1 MCDYSLEEYRSRPA
15 QQGEM
20 YQTYRFPSGSVGFI
34 APGDTSTAVCMACD
48 TRLKLEGIPESVRQI
63 HGVRPNEDVTFIRLD
78 TRSYRDG
85 VRFAN
90 GVIVH
95 LQRLGPG
102 VSAFVTDALLTPR
115 RELETVH
122 AI

>member
-1 MCDYSLEEYRSRPA
+1 
-15 QQGEM
+15 
-20 YQTYRFPSGSVGFI
+20 
-34 APGDTSTAVCMACD
+34 MACD
-48 TRLKLEGIPESVRQI
+48 MRLRLEGIPEIVQEI
-63 HGVRPNEDVTFIRLD
+63 HGVSANENVTFVRLD
-78 TRSYRDG
+78 TWTYRDG

-90 GVIVH
+90 GAIVK
-95 LQRLGPG
+95 LQKLGPG

>member
-15 QQGEM
+15 RQGEK
-20 YQTYRFPSGSVGFI
+20 YQTHQFFSGSVGFI

-48 TRLKLEGIPESVRQI
+48 MRLRLEGIPEIVQEI
-63 HGVRPNEDVTFIRLD
+63 HGVSANENVTFVRLD
-78 TRSYRDG
+78 TWTYRDG

-90 GVIVH
+90 GAIVK
-95 LQRLGPG
+95 LQKLGPG